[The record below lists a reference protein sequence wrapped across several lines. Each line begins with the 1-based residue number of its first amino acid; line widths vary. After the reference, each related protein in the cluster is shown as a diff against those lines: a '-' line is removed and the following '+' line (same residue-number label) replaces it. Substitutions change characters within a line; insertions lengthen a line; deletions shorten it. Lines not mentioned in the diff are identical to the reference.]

1 MFSEKPQEGMNL
13 DVVRLDITG
22 ILDDEEVMRA
32 AGAVG
37 YAFRVHFQ
45 GNGLSEPIDVQRK
58 GGLTSFTLES
68 NGYQDDKGKY
78 LDFLDDCIQY
88 IYGGTPIRKT
98 DRSGPSTKGTRLVN
112 GTQRLARVRLW
123 VDEEIERKHKVSV
136 VLDGVEQFA
145 ATFSCKDRDVP
156 LYLDDLLGEY
166 VTDLLQDRR

>member
-1 MFSEKPQEGMNL
+1 MFSEKPQDGMRL
-13 DVVRLDITG
+13 DVVRLDING

-68 NGYQDDKGKY
+68 NGYQDDKDKY

-88 IYGGTPIRKT
+88 IFGGTPIRKT
-98 DRSGPSTKGTRLVN
+98 DRSGPGTKGTRLVN
-112 GTQRLARVRLW
+112 GLQRLARVRLW
-123 VDEEIERKHKVSV
+123 VDEEVERNHKVSV
-136 VLDGVEQFA
+136 ILDGVEQFA
-145 ATFSCKDRDVP
+145 ATFYCKDRDVP
-156 LYLDDLLGEY
+156 LYLDDLMEEY
-166 VTDLLQDRR
+166 VNDLLQERE